1 MKYRWGFSLIGMAAA
16 WFEVGCAHH
25 YPPQELLDARDAY
38 QKASQGPAAKY
49 NSAELL
55 EAKKTLDHAEQEYNT
70 DPESDYTKDVAYI
83 ALRKI
88 EIAAVDGRVQEAN
101 QERAQA
107 EQRASKLTQQ
117 KLAQTKQQQNQTNP
131 QLDAERQAAA
141 SLNQIANVRHDS
153 RGTVITLTGGALFAP
168 GRSTLMPDARRKLD
182 QVADALKNMPGQ
194 LVVEGHTDS

>member
-1 MKYRWGFSLIGMAAA
+1 
-16 WFEVGCAHH
+16 
-25 YPPQELLDARDAY
+25 
-38 QKASQGPAAKY
+38 
-49 NSAELL
+49 
-55 EAKKTLDHAEQEYNT
+55 QEYNT

-141 SLNQIANVRHDS
+141 SPNKIANVRHDS
-153 RGTVITLTGGALFAP
+153 RGTVIPLTGGALFAP

-194 LVVEGHTDS
+194 LVVEGHTDSKGSDRLNQRISERRAETVRNYLVER